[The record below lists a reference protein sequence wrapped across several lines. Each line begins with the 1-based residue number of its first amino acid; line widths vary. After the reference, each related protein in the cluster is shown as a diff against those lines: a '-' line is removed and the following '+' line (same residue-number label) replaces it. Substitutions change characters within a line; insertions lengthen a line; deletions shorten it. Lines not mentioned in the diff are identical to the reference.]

1 MRRKNFCRRRNFL
14 YLCLRIFFRR
24 FFRTLDIRP
33 LLYARESRVFY
44 LKMQDVSAS
53 AGSRAPAPEHF
64 ARSDRSAAPIGWEL
78 YRRRL
83 DLLENGFLYCT
94 MFRRILLVARY
105 VCYAALFVAS
115 LSELGCAAKAIQ
127 YKEDHDRIVRIDA
140 AVEALRRAYAERDY
154 SGFENLLLPSGRLDP
169 LQRDVQSDFEAF
181 HDIALEFAIERMLI
195 DGDTADVFVHWQG
208 QWKHDPSDAG
218 IRQRGHA
225 RLQWTGIQSIL
236 LRDVEG
242 DLPFG
247 MQSRTAGAEPGPSV
261 QR

>member
-1 MRRKNFCRRRNFL
+1 
-14 YLCLRIFFRR
+14 
-24 FFRTLDIRP
+24 
-33 LLYARESRVFY
+33 
-44 LKMQDVSAS
+44 
-53 AGSRAPAPEHF
+53 
-64 ARSDRSAAPIGWEL
+64 
-78 YRRRL
+78 
-83 DLLENGFLYCT
+83 

-105 VCYAALFVAS
+105 VCYAALFIAS
-115 LSELGCAAKAIQ
+115 LSELGCATKAIQ

-154 SGFENLLLPSGRLDP
+154 SGFESLLLPSGRLDP
-169 LQRDVQSDFEAF
+169 VQRDVQSDFEAF

-208 QWKHDPSDAG
+208 QWKRDPSDAG